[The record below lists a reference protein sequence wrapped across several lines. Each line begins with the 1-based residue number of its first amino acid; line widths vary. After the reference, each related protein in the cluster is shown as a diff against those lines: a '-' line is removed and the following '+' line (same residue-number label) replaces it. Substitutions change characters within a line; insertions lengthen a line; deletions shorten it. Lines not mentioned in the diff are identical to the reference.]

1 MSQKLLFIYNANS
14 GLRNSIVDSA
24 HKILS
29 PATYNCSLC
38 KLTHGALSEKKIWTQ
53 FRKELEAVGINL
65 EFLHK
70 NEFGKIY
77 RSKFSHKFTFP
88 IVLIAGDNGLEV
100 LIHTHELNSFMA
112 PEALIALVKE
122 RV

>member
-1 MSQKLLFIYNANS
+1 MSQKLLFIYNADS
-14 GLRNSIVDSA
+14 GLRNSIVDGA

-29 PATYNCSLC
+29 PATYNCNLC

-53 FRKELEAVGINL
+53 FRKELEEVGTEL

-88 IVLIAGDNGLEV
+88 IVLIAVDNGLEV

-112 PEALIALVKE
+112 PDALISLVKR

>member
-1 MSQKLLFIYNANS
+1 MSQKLLFIYNADS
-14 GLRNSIVDSA
+14 GLRNSILDGA

-29 PATYNCSLC
+29 PATYNCNLC

-53 FRKELEAVGINL
+53 FRKELEAVGTKL

-70 NEFGKIY
+70 NEFRKIY

-112 PEALIALVKE
+112 PDALIALVKS

>member
-1 MSQKLLFIYNANS
+1 MSQKLLFIYNADS
-14 GLRNSIVDSA
+14 GLRNSIVAGA

-29 PATYNCSLC
+29 PATYNCNLC
-38 KLTHGALSEKKIWTQ
+38 KLTHGELSEKKIWTQ
-53 FRKELEAVGINL
+53 FRKELEALGTKL

-88 IVLIAGDNGLEV
+88 IVLVAGDNGLEI
-100 LIHTHELNSFMA
+100 LIHTHELNSFIA
-112 PEALIALVKE
+112 PESLIALVKS

>member
-14 GLRNSIVDSA
+14 GLRNSIVDGA

-112 PEALIALVKE
+112 SEALIALVKE